1 MLLHGLNA
9 RCWSSGFIR
18 TTPRRAPQPSDD
30 VTVHV
35 VLNDYGKLG
44 YEETDRVKA
53 RGRRAGNS
61 APGRSFTVVRF
72 IFTAL
77 PFLTRPKDTPANI
90 LSRSAM
96 VLSGRAA
103 QDMEAGS
110 SSFPGV
116 GASGRTPIRRLR
128 PAESSR
134 ADHPP
139 PCPACHLSVC
149 RAAPG
154 TYFQDRLDLTIK
166 HTGIHNMAESGR
178 EKARLKGAHSHR
190 PRRLK
195 PPTFAPATRSEMPSM
210 PSCGSWTIPLISAGA
225 DRSANAGGGLLW
237 HLVNGLSRL
246 SRLKFEVELSNR
258 RAPNTDW
265 TVKSAG
271 NFHSNNFSIIGA
283 IHVV

>member
-1 MLLHGLNA
+1 VLEFRF
-9 RCWSSGFIR
+9 RC

-53 RGRRAGNS
+53 RPIGAAAGRRAGNS

-77 PFLTRPKDTPANI
+77 PFLTRPKGTPANI
-90 LSRSAM
+90 LMRSAM

-139 PCPACHLSVC
+139 CPACHLLVR
-149 RAAPG
+149 RAALGVSGKMERKFP
-154 TYFQDRLDLTIK
+154 TNVF
-166 HTGIHNMAESGR
+166 AEDPLSDGSA
-178 EKARLKGAHSHR
+178 KNFG
-190 PRRLK
+190 
-195 PPTFAPATRSEMPSM
+195 ATR
-210 PSCGSWTIPLISAGA
+210 
-225 DRSANAGGGLLW
+225 
-237 HLVNGLSRL
+237 VLS
-246 SRLKFEVELSNR
+246 VQ
-258 RAPNTDW
+258 A
-265 TVKSAG
+265 
-271 NFHSNNFSIIGA
+271 
-283 IHVV
+283 